1 MKKLLFLL
9 LLSLSFVRTSGQE
22 VVKPY
27 REIVVSKDETSDFKT
42 IQEAINATR
51 DLGPGF
57 VLITIKKGVYN
68 EKLVVPSWKTK
79 IILKGED
86 RDETIIVNNDFSG
99 KINPA
104 TGVKFSTFNSYT
116 LLVEGNDF
124 MAENL
129 TVKNA
134 SCGEGQAVALHV
146 EGDRAVFR
154 NCNIVGCQDTIYAA
168 TEGSKQ
174 YYDGCYIEG
183 TTDFIFGEATAVF
196 NNCTIKSIRDSY
208 ITAAATPEHQDFGF
222 VFMKCRLVAGE
233 DVTKVF
239 LGRPWRPYA
248 QTVLISCNLGPH
260 IVAEGWNPW
269 KGDKMFPEKEKTAFY
284 AEYENTGEGAE
295 ISGRVSWS
303 HQLSKQDVKK
313 YTLQNML
320 KSNGK
325 EQLWYNRGLN

>member
-9 LLSLSFVRTSGQE
+9 LLSAPFVRASGQD

-27 REIVVSKDETSDFKT
+27 REIIVSKGGTSEFKT

-68 EKLVVPSWKTK
+68 EKLVVPSWKTR

-104 TGVKFSTFNSYT
+104 TGAEFSTFNSYT
-116 LLVEGNDF
+116 LLVAGNDF
-124 MAENL
+124 IAENL
-129 TVKNA
+129 TIKNA

-154 NCNIVGCQDTIYAA
+154 NCNILGCQDTIYAA

-208 ITAAATPEHQDFGF
+208 ITAAATPENRDFGF
-222 VFMKCRLVAGE
+222 VFIKCHLIAGK

-248 QTVLISCNLGPH
+248 QTVFISCNLGPH

-269 KGDKMFPEKEKTAFY
+269 KGDKMFPEKEKTTFY

-295 ISGRVSWS
+295 VSGRVSWS
-303 HQLSKQDVKK
+303 HQLSKQDVKR

>member
-1 MKKLLFLL
+1 MKKMLFLL
-9 LLSLSFVRTSGQE
+9 LLPISFISASGQE

-27 REIVVSKDETSDFKT
+27 REIVVSKDGTSEFKT
-42 IQEAINATR
+42 IQGAINATR

-68 EKLVVPSWKTK
+68 EKLVVPSWKTR

-99 KINPA
+99 KINSA
-104 TGVKFSTFNSYT
+104 TGAKFSTFISYT

-146 EGDRAVFR
+146 EGNRAVFR
-154 NCNIVGCQDTIYAA
+154 NCNILGCQDTIYAA

-208 ITAAATPEHQDFGF
+208 ITAAATPENRDFGF
-222 VFMKCRLVAGE
+222 VFVKCYLIAGK

-248 QTVLISCNLGPH
+248 QTVFISCNLGPH

-269 KGDKMFPEKEKTAFY
+269 KGDKMFPEKEKTTFY

-295 ISGRVSWS
+295 VSGRVSWS
-303 HQLSKQDVKK
+303 HQLRKQDVKK

-320 KSNGK
+320 KSKGK
-325 EQLWYNRGLN
+325 EKLWYNRGLN

>member
-104 TGVKFSTFNSYT
+104 TGAKFSTFNSFT

-154 NCNIVGCQDTIYAA
+154 NCNIVGCQDTVYAA

-248 QTVLISCNLGPH
+248 QTVFISCNLGPH